1 MTTKSSCA
9 TWFLNVWS
17 KCANLACLQDLRTVC
32 ADLRSK
38 FQQDSFF
45 GTFEGPGIY
54 IYICAVYI
62 YILYI
67 YTRIYTRIYNRI
79 HGFNE
84 PNGPNESDEGTNR
97 LGSNL
102 LVDWTAE
109 ISPGGAGM
117 ENGHLWIGQ
126 RKSRTGPRGRGAM
139 PWPWPWLQT
148 SSHLLC

>member
-1 MTTKSSCA
+1 MPIWHVYKICAQFVQICVQSS
-9 TWFLNVWS
+9 N
-17 KCANLACLQDLRTVC
+17 RTV
-32 ADLRSK
+32 
-38 FQQDSFF
+38 FV

-54 IYICAVYI
+54 IYMCCI
-62 YILYI
+62 YTLYI

-117 ENGHLWIGQ
+117 ENGHL
-126 RKSRTGPRGRGAM
+126 
-139 PWPWPWLQT
+139 
-148 SSHLLC
+148 